1 MTTPTPLKH
10 GEKPIVLA
18 TRRSPLALKQA
29 ELACAFL
36 SARLGRVCTLLPLT
50 TTGDERRDWSL
61 EKEGGKG
68 LFTKELESALLEGR
82 ADAAVH
88 SAKDLPADMVEGLA
102 LAAFL
107 PRADARDVWVVS
119 DRMEAGGMPKRIA
132 TGSPRRRAQLR
143 RCFAGAEF
151 CELRGNVHTRLE
163 KIAGGFADGTV
174 LAAAGLA
181 RLGIAEHFGLRFDI
195 LPLSTV
201 VPAAGQGAIALQ
213 TRAQDAAFFAA
224 HSDSATTFAVSLERA
239 LLARLG
245 GGCQVAVGIHWENGK
260 LWMFDES
267 RGGLKRF
274 DVPFG
279 PLADIPEKLA
289 ACGL

>member
-1 MTTPTPLKH
+1 MNT
-10 GEKPIVLA
+10 PIVLA

-29 ELACAFL
+29 ELTAAFL
-36 SARLGRVCTLLPLT
+36 GERMGRPCELLPLT

-82 ADAAVH
+82 ADVAVH

-102 LAAFL
+102 IAAFL
-107 PRADARDVWVVS
+107 PRADPRDVWVVS
-119 DRMEAGGMPKRIA
+119 ERMEAGGMPRRIA

-143 RCFAGAEF
+143 RCFSGAEF

-181 RLGIAEHFGLRFDI
+181 RLGIEEHFGLRFDV

-213 TRAQDAAFFAA
+213 TRAADAPAFAA
-224 HSDSATTFAVSLERA
+224 VSDAATTFAVTVERA
-239 LLARLG
+239 VLARLG
-245 GGCQVAVGIHWENGK
+245 GGCQVAVGIHWDSGK
-260 LWMFDES
+260 LWIFDET

-274 DVPFG
+274 DVSMG
-279 PLADIPEKLA
+279 PLADIPRQLA
-289 ACGL
+289 ACGF